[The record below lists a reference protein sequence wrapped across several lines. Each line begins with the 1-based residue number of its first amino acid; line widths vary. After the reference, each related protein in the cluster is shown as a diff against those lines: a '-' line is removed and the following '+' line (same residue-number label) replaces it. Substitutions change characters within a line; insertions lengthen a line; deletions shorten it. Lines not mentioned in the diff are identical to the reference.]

1 MKKLLLVGL
10 SMMVAISSFAQNSPL
25 ITMTAEADGSTRT
38 FSFGSAVDNNTIS
51 IDWGDG
57 KIVKGATANQF
68 DGSTTTDIT
77 GTPVSNGEIKI
88 YTTGAI
94 NYLEAVSKVDA
105 AGITSLDVSKAVE
118 LTKLYVNGNKLTTLD
133 LKSNTA
139 LTRLY
144 ANNNSL
150 RTLVLP
156 SSVTYINV
164 QNNSLETFDA
174 SAVPNLTYLHIA
186 NNKLTTLDFSSL
198 LSIASIY
205 AQDNLL
211 TTFTLGANKTNKLL
225 VNVSGNQL
233 STLDVTE
240 ATGLGTTGARLF
252 AQNNNLTEI
261 KYATLTTANLS
272 GNKFKLST
280 LPQQN
285 ITTLTYAP
293 QQALEV
299 MADKG
304 VVDLTS
310 EYMVNNTATT
320 YTWYNADKTLIPA
333 GDYKEEAGKFTFNK
347 PYESAYCVLANTT
360 LGKFTGTNAF
370 RTVLVK
376 IQDVTTGITNPF
388 KSASAT
394 GDIYNVNGTL
404 VTKNAGI
411 ETLGRGIYIV
421 KNGNK
426 TIKIVK

>member
-10 SMMVAISSFAQNSPL
+10 SMMVGISSFAQNSPL

-133 LKSNTA
+133 LASNTA

-164 QNNSLETFDA
+164 QNNNLETFDA

-186 NNKLTTLDFSSL
+186 DNKLTDLNLSTNL
-198 LSIASIY
+198 LITDLY
-205 AQDNLL
+205 AQNNLL
-211 TTFTLGANKTNKLL
+211 TSFTLGANKNSKLR
-225 VNVSGNQL
+225 VNISSNQL
-233 STLDVTE
+233 GTLDVTE
-240 ATGLGTTGARLF
+240 ATGLGTAKASLF
-252 AQNNNLTEI
+252 AQNNNLTE
-261 KYATLTTANLS
+261 T
-272 GNKFKLST
+272 
-280 LPQQN
+280 
-285 ITTLTYAP
+285 
-293 QQALEV
+293 
-299 MADKG
+299 
-304 VVDLTS
+304 
-310 EYMVNNTATT
+310 
-320 YTWYNADKTLIPA
+320 
-333 GDYKEEAGKFTFNK
+333 
-347 PYESAYCVLANTT
+347 
-360 LGKFTGTNAF
+360 
-370 RTVLVK
+370 
-376 IQDVTTGITNPF
+376 
-388 KSASAT
+388 
-394 GDIYNVNGTL
+394 
-404 VTKNAGI
+404 
-411 ETLGRGIYIV
+411 
-421 KNGNK
+421 
-426 TIKIVK
+426 

>member
-10 SMMVAISSFAQNSPL
+10 SMMVGISSFAQNSPL

-57 KIVKGATANQF
+57 KIVEGATISKF
-68 DGSTTTDIT
+68 DGLTTT
-77 GTPVSNGEIKI
+77 PVNGIPVNNGEIKI
-88 YTTGAI
+88 YATGAI
-94 NYLEAVSKVDA
+94 SYFEAVSKIGT
-105 AGITSLDVSKAVE
+105 AGITSIDVSKAVD
-118 LTKLYVNGNKLTTLD
+118 LTQLHVNGNKLTTLD
-133 LKSNTA
+133 LKSNIA

-164 QNNSLETFDA
+164 QNNSLETFET

-261 KYATLTTANLS
+261 KYTALSTANLT

-280 LPQQN
+280 LPKQSIN
-285 ITTLTYAP
+285 TLFYAP
-293 QQALEV
+293 QQSMDAV
-299 MADKG
+299 ANKG

-310 EYMVNNTATT
+310 EYTINGVKTT
-320 YTWYNADKTLIPA
+320 YTWYKEDKTLISA
-333 GDYKEEAGKFTFNK
+333 EDYKEEAGKFTFNK